1 MFNIV
6 KTMSMSLIIFIGSSI
21 VTKENFRAY
30 FLFML
35 CANLAN
41 QLILLFNFR
50 FKVPSKNSEEESEL

>member
-1 MFNIV
+1 MLNIV
-6 KTMSMSLIIFIGSSI
+6 KTMTMSLIIFIGSSI

-50 FKVPSKNSEEESEL
+50 FKVPSKNSVEESEL